1 MGGRGDKY
9 LSKSDF
15 HYDLSPN
22 VRRKDGKGHVVYRSA
37 VHKGKSKINVITH
50 SRSFYGEPTEPLGK
64 NPEIGSKDK
73 RRSNYSV
80 PRWEKTK
87 YLVSPKGTW
96 RLTPSDKKAIKKFN
110 KKYKK

>member
-1 MGGRGDKY
+1 MSKKKY
-9 LSKSDF
+9 LGKSDF
-15 HYDLSPN
+15 HYDTSPN
-22 VRRKDGKGHVVYRSA
+22 VRRPDSRGHVVYRTA
-37 VHKGKSKINVITH
+37 VHKDKSKINVITH
-50 SRSFYGEPTEPLGK
+50 SGNFYGEPTNRLSK

-73 RRSNYSV
+73 RQSNYSV

-87 YLVSPKGTW
+87 YLVPPKGTW